1 MRAESGDIHRREAL
15 YASEERR
22 MLEIEEQRNR
32 AEARRFAY
40 DTRTALPG
48 FFIAVSSN
56 KSRECLLTGRPPHMA
71 EGGKR

>member
-1 MRAESGDIHRREAL
+1 
-15 YASEERR
+15 

-56 KSRECLLTGRPPHMA
+56 KSRECLLTGRPPFSA